1 MKVAEAIVKIN
12 TILDSGNQVMN
23 ICEIADFRIPDDIAD
38 ITDDLDCAKSFIA
51 REFKHQDINMSELV
65 IKLKDSIE
73 KFNKH
78 PNYEGTMKNKYMIT
92 TLKVVE
98 NMFPEIM
105 KEPAIVSYDTKEAI
119 KKWLDV
125 CTDVNEVKSLLGI
138 VRDRFPDAFD

>member
-1 MKVAEAIVKIN
+1 
-12 TILDSGNQVMN
+12 
-23 ICEIADFRIPDDIAD
+23 
-38 ITDDLDCAKSFIA
+38 
-51 REFKHQDINMSELV
+51 
-65 IKLKDSIE
+65 
-73 KFNKH
+73 
-78 PNYEGTMKNKYMIT
+78 MKNKYMIT